1 MRWTP
6 SLVVVV
12 GAALLPIPAAADPAG
27 RFLNLIVV
35 LDDAAS
41 PGGHAANRAAAA
53 DVARGLGLEPSATFG
68 TALYGFA
75 ARVAEGRRQD
85 LERDPLVAYI
95 QIDRT
100 FSLTGEPA
108 QLAAA
113 SVAQTVPW
121 SVTRIGAEGLANDAL
136 GVHVYVLDSG
146 IAPTHPDL
154 QANLGNG
161 FASWK
166 CTGSACQGKSWGD
179 DYGHGTMVAGII
191 GALDNTID
199 LVGVAPRATLHSVK
213 VCGNSGTICN
223 ESKLIS
229 GVDWVANEVRSR
241 GQAAAANMSLV
252 FPGAKAGQCTA
263 SGFTG
268 NDAMH
273 QSLCN
278 AARLGVVFAAGA
290 GNGGLDTSTQIPA
303 AYDDAVMAVSA
314 VSQAEDWPDWSGW
327 GDDSATWT
335 ANPSAPVAI
344 TAPGVG
350 VPVLTREGG
359 IAVHNGTSLST
370 PHVTGAVALY
380 LASHPQPASY
390 AAFLNTRAA
399 LLAAAE
405 DTSGFSNT
413 SGHPHAEDL
422 VQVGGF

>member
-1 MRWTP
+1 MKRMLLLALVLMAAGWASPVTP
-6 SLVVVV
+6 DS
-12 GAALLPIPAAADPAG
+12 AD

-35 LDDAAS
+35 LDEGVA
-41 PGGHAANRAAAA
+41 PGGHAANRAAVAE
-53 DVARGLGLEPSATFG
+53 VARSLGVEPSATFG

-75 ARVAEGRRQD
+75 ARIPEGRLRD
-85 LERDPLVAYI
+85 LERDPRVAYV
-95 QIDRT
+95 QIDRA
-100 FSLTGEPA
+100 FSLAGEPSNVS
-108 QLAAA
+108 AA

-121 SVTRIGAEGLANDAL
+121 SVTRIGAEGLANDGL

-166 CTGSACQGKSWGD
+166 CAGSACQGKSWAD

-199 LVGVAPRATLHSVK
+199 LVGVAPRVTLHSVK

-229 GVDWVANEVRSR
+229 GVDWVANEVRIR

-252 FPGAKAGQCTA
+252 FPGVKKGQCSA

-273 QSLCN
+273 QSLCQ

-314 VSQAEDWPDWSGW
+314 VSEAEDWPDWSGW
-327 GDDSATWT
+327 GDDSAPWT

-350 VPVLTREGG
+350 VPVITREGG

-370 PHVTGAVALY
+370 PHVTGAIALY
-380 LASHPQPASY
+380 LASHPQPATY
-390 AAFLNTRAA
+390 AAFLNTRAD
-399 LLAAAE
+399 LLARAE
-405 DTSGFSNT
+405 DTGGFSNT

-422 VQVGGF
+422 VQVGGL